1 MPGGDDEIQPVPK
14 PEGSTSTGNS
24 TSVDGELIL
33 ATVST
38 FNIDQNLILPV
49 HLQYPPV
56 FLGFIP
62 AAHGKP
68 LIVDGIEN
76 VRLCTITNVISSDD
90 LVNGPGDNPLLAIW
104 SAKLQVIGAF
114 KYLVLPPTGPN
125 SEESRWLE
133 DHHPGYPSN
142 KLLVRKSYE
151 KAFSI
156 FLAENL
162 KLHRRASHLAL
173 GGTSGLG
180 KTFFYRYIIW
190 RLLHPD
196 GIEVVKV
203 PETIFLW
210 TNPKEW
216 KGYLYH
222 EGSFYSITSIGSFLS
237 TTLAQNMFNRRDA
250 WMICDGAP
258 PTTYMQCPI
267 LVSSSPGN
275 FQANDVTDAKKFF
288 KTANCKV
295 YLPPWRAEE
304 VWETAKTIYEL
315 TDVDEAQLM
324 EKFTMYGGIARS
336 LFLNFRTPNQPLRNL
351 FVVTDVTTAIN
362 EVGSTDLNHQKVSGM
377 ILHLIPDNTLR
388 QISYQWGST
397 AIMET
402 AFETMFKVSKSK
414 IVTFLHA
421 GIGLHLGTFYGLLF
435 EPYFHARVTQ
445 QGYSGRIRKLMT
457 PASRGTS
464 VPLSMENSAAP
475 EHPKRNWY
483 GAKKLETEVYT
494 HSIPVQRLHHFHLH
508 TDIQSDKYNVP
519 DRKNFAAVD
528 AIAPALGEMYQIT
541 SADSHSIKGIHLRPL
556 RKVFEKYLA
565 TGERVKLIFVV
576 PPNRF
581 ENYKAQK
588 YIFPGTKDKGTEA
601 EVDDYERAPWDEDE
615 PPRDSSGHMSKAALL
630 QEVNS
635 WVDQY
640 VMEVNVD
647 PLLKTV
653 DKRVESQVKKSFL
666 QQWSPFTSADAKNP
680 D

>member
-1 MPGGDDEIQPVPK
+1 MD
-14 PEGSTSTGNS
+14 
-24 TSVDGELIL
+24 
-33 ATVST
+33 
-38 FNIDQNLILPV
+38 
-49 HLQYPPV
+49 
-56 FLGFIP
+56 FLSGFIP
-62 AAHGKP
+62 APHAKP
-68 LIVDGIEN
+68 LAVDGIEN
-76 VRLCTITNVISSDD
+76 ASLCTRPNVISSDD
-90 LVNGPGDNPLLAIW
+90 LVDGSCDNPLLTIW
-104 SAKLQVIGAF
+104 SAEMKVIGGF

-125 SEESRWLE
+125 AEESKWLD

-151 KAFSI
+151 EASTI
-156 FLAENL
+156 FVGENL
-162 KLHRRASHLAL
+162 KLPRRASHLAL

-196 GIEVVKV
+196 GIEVTKV
-203 PETIFLW
+203 PKTIFLW

-267 LVSSSPGN
+267 VVSSSPDN
-275 FQANDVTDAKKFF
+275 FQSNDVTDSKKFF

-295 YLPPWRAEE
+295 YLPPWSAEE

-315 TDVDEAQLM
+315 TDADEPQLM

-336 LFLNFRTPNQPLRNL
+336 LFLNFRTPNQPLRNIFRL
-351 FVVTDVTTAIN
+351 TDVTTAIN
-362 EVGSTDLNHQKVSGM
+362 EVGSTDLNHQKVSGI
-377 ILHLIPDNTLR
+377 ILHLVPDNSLR

-445 QGYSGRIRKLMT
+445 QGYSGRIRKLT
-457 PASRGTS
+457 TSITAASQDTS
-464 VPLSMENSAAP
+464 VRPPVTNSAAT
-475 EHPKRNWY
+475 ERTKRSWY
-483 GAKKLETEVYT
+483 GAKKLETGDYT

-508 TDIQSDKYNVP
+508 TDIQPDKYNIP

-528 AIAPALGEMYQIT
+528 AIAPALGEMYQII
-541 SADSHSIKGIHLRPL
+541 SADSHSIKGMHLRPL
-556 RKVFEKYLA
+556 KKAFEKYLA
-565 TGERVKLIFVV
+565 AGERVKLIFVV
-576 PPNRF
+576 PPSRF
-581 ENYKAQK
+581 EKYKAQT
-588 YIFPGTKDKGTEA
+588 YIFPGTKDKGKEA
-601 EVDDYERAPWDEDE
+601 EVDDYEYAPWDEDE
-615 PPRDSSGHMSKAALL
+615 PPRDSTGHMSKAALL

-666 QQWSPFTSADAKNP
+666 QQWSPFTSADGKKP